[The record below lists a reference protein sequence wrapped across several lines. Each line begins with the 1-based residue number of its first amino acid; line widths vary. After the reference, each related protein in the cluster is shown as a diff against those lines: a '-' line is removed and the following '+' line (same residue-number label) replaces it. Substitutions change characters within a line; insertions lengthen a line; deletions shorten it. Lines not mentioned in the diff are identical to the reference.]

1 MGPLGSYVRDN
12 ISINQSATRLIYP
25 EVLNIKVV
33 FGKKMRA
40 SQCLQSKMFV
50 ERPIEKRKHN

>member
-12 ISINQSATRLIYP
+12 ISINQSATRLNYP

-33 FGKKMRA
+33 FDKKNE
-40 SQCLQSKMFV
+40 SFSVFTIQDVC
-50 ERPIEKRKHN
+50 